1 MALCQPAFNQT
12 EGFRSSGLS
21 KSAQRQFFGPD
32 HRRNPY
38 IFILNYFL
46 VMHDEDV
53 FSRYSFT
60 ISGLSFLT
68 WGSFA
73 WESLFFFI
81 AVTSGIINIVVV
93 CTALIVP
100 IN

>member
-1 MALCQPAFNQT
+1 
-12 EGFRSSGLS
+12 
-21 KSAQRQFFGPD
+21 
-32 HRRNPY
+32 
-38 IFILNYFL
+38 
-46 VMHDEDV
+46 MHDEDV

-100 IN
+100 TFGIKLEFEIHHFTNIE